1 MVSRKN
7 DERVGLRAM
16 VHVWASWRELVICTG
31 RMGRNRARKAKR
43 MYTDGLLRRALR
55 SWRED
60 TRIR

>member
-1 MVSRKN
+1 
-7 DERVGLRAM
+7 
-16 VHVWASWRELVICTG
+16 VWASWRELVICTG
-31 RMGRNRARKAKR
+31 RMGRNRARKAKK